1 MARNGRP
8 PNSVVLFREA
18 VRDQNL
24 ESAIWAIL
32 YSLKDDIGRGEVD
45 SVALKMMS
53 ELVTLEKTKIQ
64 YGSKQQKADGKE
76 GLEALAAWLHDD
88 DEEGAQ
94 AP

>member
-18 VRDQNL
+18 ARDQNL
-24 ESAIWAIL
+24 ESALWAIL
-32 YSLKDDIGRGEVD
+32 YSLRDDIGRGEVS

-64 YGSKQQKADGKE
+64 YGNKKQKE
-76 GLEALAAWLHDD
+76 EGESGLEALAAWLHDG
-88 DEEGAQ
+88 EGA
-94 AP
+94 PTP

>member
-64 YGSKQQKADGKE
+64 YGNKKQKE
-76 GLEALAAWLHDD
+76 EGQSGLEALSKWLHDD
-88 DEEGAQ
+88 EGAA